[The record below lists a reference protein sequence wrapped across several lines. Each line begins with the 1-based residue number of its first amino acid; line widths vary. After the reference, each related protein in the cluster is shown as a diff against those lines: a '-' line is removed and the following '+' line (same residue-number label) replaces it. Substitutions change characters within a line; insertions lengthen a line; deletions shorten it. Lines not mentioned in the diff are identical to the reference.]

1 VGLKAHDNTATVEL
15 KVGEGVIKGNSKYL
29 LVGIRYIVGC
39 KSTKIT
45 FVKIPDVSSATS
57 TTETPNLFEQKL
69 IEVPPS
75 KLTELEVEIS
85 KEAQTAVSN
94 WLKASKGSKYPEGID
109 PALEWLTKTPESR
122 MEFLELKIESALQKW
137 KTGEEATNQKPM
149 SNEVYQAKKKI
160 YLDFLHHPQQDQPT
174 QDVNSEPGRSGAQR
188 KRNTVKQYQEEFP
201 TELPSKRNRKEEKQH
216 KDKGHNSSHHLREE
230 SPERK
235 QRWDRESEL
244 ENALVEKCRLEE
256 QLTALGFKK
265 EEFDRLQLEFM
276 KTREK
281 LARVEGENAMM
292 LPLYNFVINR
302 IVSGDLGFR

>member
-1 VGLKAHDNTATVEL
+1 
-15 KVGEGVIKGNSKYL
+15 
-29 LVGIRYIVGC
+29 
-39 KSTKIT
+39 
-45 FVKIPDVSSATS
+45 
-57 TTETPNLFEQKL
+57 
-69 IEVPPS
+69 
-75 KLTELEVEIS
+75 
-85 KEAQTAVSN
+85 
-94 WLKASKGSKYPEGID
+94 
-109 PALEWLTKTPESR
+109 
-122 MEFLELKIESALQKW
+122 
-137 KTGEEATNQKPM
+137 
-149 SNEVYQAKKKI
+149 
-160 YLDFLHHPQQDQPT
+160 
-174 QDVNSEPGRSGAQR
+174 
-188 KRNTVKQYQEEFP
+188 
-201 TELPSKRNRKEEKQH
+201 LPSKRNRKEEKQH